1 MNRTTEHVLQFFLAE
16 LGTDGS
22 IDGSHRLA
30 RPRSTACKQQ
40 DVAASHRLACQ
51 SHSSP
56 VSLAALVGETC
67 EIGLVAAVHSLL
79 GEVFAGHR
87 SSRASL
93 CPSSSRALSR
103 ST

>member
-40 DVAASHRLACQ
+40 DVAASHRLACSQ
-51 SHSSP
+51 P
-56 VSLAALVGETC
+56 AALFRGQRWSLKRAR
-67 EIGLVAAVHSLL
+67 LV
-79 GEVFAGHR
+79 
-87 SSRASL
+87 
-93 CPSSSRALSR
+93 
-103 ST
+103 